1 MKEHDNYDDKQELK
15 ESTNSSQ
22 KISEPIIKENFL
34 SQKTKENIEISKV
47 QLNNKINI
55 SKDTQRNKYLS
66 QRHLYDHKKKKMPTL
81 VNITDKNLQKEYI
94 SEVKYLFQRFIFI
107 IFLSILIF
115 IQSLLILHNYKN
127 YNEVILSQIFS
138 SFSFFNS
145 LFLITELYRDAL
157 RDQFRNNLFRLFS
170 IFLCIFQ
177 LCLFFYEI
185 MSTYIMYNKI
195 KVRKEK
201 CSMNKMYCGDIIVN
215 NIIIAMSGISLFGI
229 IYLSIFTLSLGLR
242 SVNIMIGYEYE
253 VYQKQLIKDK
263 EDNKK
268 DVIYKDLKNK
278 LKEMH
283 KNDKKIHLKKE

>member
-1 MKEHDNYDDKQELK
+1 
-15 ESTNSSQ
+15 
-22 KISEPIIKENFL
+22 
-34 SQKTKENIEISKV
+34 
-47 QLNNKINI
+47 
-55 SKDTQRNKYLS
+55 
-66 QRHLYDHKKKKMPTL
+66 
-81 VNITDKNLQKEYI
+81 
-94 SEVKYLFQRFIFI
+94 
-107 IFLSILIF
+107 
-115 IQSLLILHNYKN
+115 
-127 YNEVILSQIFS
+127 
-138 SFSFFNS
+138 
-145 LFLITELYRDAL
+145 
-157 RDQFRNNLFRLFS
+157 
-170 IFLCIFQ
+170 
-177 LCLFFYEI
+177 
-185 MSTYIMYNKI
+185 MYNKI

-201 CSMNKMYCGDIIVN
+201 CSMNKMYCGDTIVN